1 MTAWCTWTF
10 HKARARDNGGV
21 LRHFL
26 RAIAIVLTTAAAI
39 PLAVGGTV
47 MGSFLFLP
55 LPATLPETNPIE
67 GGQITSI
74 VTVTGEEIGQL
85 REFDR
90 NIPFRPEDVPLIL
103 KQAVIAAEDRN
114 FYSHKGVDFRG
125 TARALVEDLRGSG
138 PLQGGSTITQQYVK
152 RAYTDS
158 ERTVIRKVR
167 EAILSSQL
175 ERTHKF
181 SKDDILYKY
190 LSILPLGNGAYGVA
204 AASETYFRKPVS
216 QLNIS
221 EAALLAGLI
230 PAPSRYEP
238 RGNPQLAEEKRQIV
252 LRSMLQEGYIDQAT
266 YDVMKQYVVFP
277 VTAQTP
283 GPPPGIPATLVYPA
297 EDAPSKHPYFVDY
310 VKRYLL
316 QRYPDELV
324 FKGGLTV
331 ITTIDEK
338 LQAAAEKARDQAIDG
353 IKPRPFEDCPQ
364 GNDGPCTVKETPLEM
379 SIVAVEPPTGYV
391 KALVGGQ
398 DFNAPGGQVNLALGG
413 CVPNRAP
420 FIREPVDV
428 PAECWSENPKSI
440 GGGGIGRQAGSSW
453 KPFILAAAFAKGYAP
468 NKVYSGQGPY
478 TFAGGK
484 IENFGGSSYG
494 SMTLR
499 SATHQ
504 SVNTAYARL
513 LKDVGLKEAGEMA
526 KKLGIGSTYID
537 GNKGLSYTLGVD
549 PASPLDMASA
559 YGVFA
564 NSGKRAAPTPVL
576 QVVCGSV
583 VPNTACDE
591 PGKVIEDNT
600 KPNTEQVVEAAVA
613 DNVTDVLKGVITGGT
628 GTRANIGRP
637 AAGKTGTAQG
647 SKDSW
652 FVGYTPTLSTAVWMG
667 YRDKEI
673 PMVGI
678 RGCGRGMTGGC
689 LPAMTWKSF
698 MTTALDDV
706 PVTDFNEPAPIKRLA
721 DELKRQKRAG
731 IDPGSKR
738 TVEGTDAGG
747 PFMVGPAQPK
757 ATAPAPTTTT
767 TIDAEDDESF
777 NPDDPDGGGDP
788 PLPNPTEG

>member
-1 MTAWCTWTF
+1 M
-10 HKARARDNGGV
+10 
-21 LRHFL
+21 LRQL
-26 RAIAIVLTTAAAI
+26 IRAIAIMVTTSAAI

-67 GGQITSI
+67 GGQITKI
-74 VTVTGEEIGQL
+74 VTVKGEEIGQL
-85 REFDR
+85 REFEQ

-103 KQAVIAAEDRN
+103 KQAVISAEDQN
-114 FYSHKGVDFRG
+114 FYTHKGVDFRG
-125 TARALVEDLRGSG
+125 TARALVADIRGDG
-138 PLQGGSTITQQYVK
+138 VLQGGSTITQQYVK
-152 RAYTDS
+152 HAYTDK
-158 ERTVIRKVR
+158 ERTLIRKVR

-190 LSILPLGNGAYGVA
+190 LSIISLGNGAYGVA

-216 QLNIS
+216 QLNVS

-252 LRSMLQEGYIDQAT
+252 LRKMFEQGFIDQAT
-266 YDVMKQYVVFP
+266 YDVMKQYTVFL
-277 VTAQTP
+277 VTSQTP
-283 GPPPGIPATLVYPA
+283 QPPPGIPATLVYPPQ
-297 EDAPSKHPYFVDY
+297 ETPTRYPYFTDY

-316 QRYPDELV
+316 QRYPDELI

-331 ITTIDEK
+331 ITTIDPE
-338 LQAAAEKARDQAIDG
+338 LQAAAERARDQAIDG
-353 IKPRPFEDCPQ
+353 IKPANCPDCPGTIKQ
-364 GNDGPCTVKETPLEM
+364 TPLEM

-398 DFNAPGGQVNLALGG
+398 DFSAAGGQVNLALGG
-413 CVPNRAP
+413 CAPNRAP
-420 FIREPVDV
+420 FVREPITVA
-428 PAECWSENPKSI
+428 AECWSEDSNFI

-453 KPFILAAAFAKGYAP
+453 KPFILAAGFAKGFAP

-478 TFAGGK
+478 TFPGGK

-494 SMTLR
+494 SLTLR

-513 LKDVGLKEAGEMA
+513 LKDVGMKDAGEMA
-526 KKLGIGSTYID
+526 KKLGIRSTYID
-537 GNKGLSYTLGVD
+537 ADKGLSYTLGVD
-549 PASPLDMASA
+549 PASPLEMASA

-564 NSGKRAAPTPVL
+564 NSGKRAEPTPVL
-576 QVVCGSV
+576 QVRCGSP
-583 VPNTACDE
+583 VPNTPCDQG
-591 PGKVIEDNT
+591 GKILEDNT
-600 KPNTEQVVEAAVA
+600 KPKTEQVIEAAVA

-652 FVGYTPTLSTAVWMG
+652 FVGYTPTLSTAVWIG

-673 PMVGI
+673 PMIGI

-689 LPAMTWKSF
+689 LPAMTWKNF
-698 MTTALDDV
+698 MTAALEDV
-706 PVTDFNEPAPIKRLA
+706 PATDFNEPAPIKHLA
-721 DELKRQKRAG
+721 DELKRQKRSG
-731 IDPGSKR
+731 IDPGTKR
-738 TVEGTDAGG
+738 NVTATEPGG
-747 PFMVGPAQPK
+747 PYVVGPPQPK
-757 ATAPAPTTTT
+757 ATAPTPTTTT
-767 TIDAEDDESF
+767 TIDAEDDESGGPD
-777 NPDDPDGGGDP
+777 PDDPGGGP
-788 PLPNPTEG
+788 GLPDPTEG

>member
-1 MTAWCTWTF
+1 M
-10 HKARARDNGGV
+10 GPL
-21 LRHFL
+21 LRHFI

-55 LPATLPETNPIE
+55 LPATLPESNPIE
-67 GGQITSI
+67 GGQITKI
-74 VTVTGEEIGQL
+74 VTVKGEEIGQL
-85 REFDR
+85 REFDQ
-90 NIPFRPEDVPLIL
+90 NVPFRREDVPLVL

-125 TARALVEDLRGSG
+125 TARALVADVRGDG
-138 PLQGGSTITQQYVK
+138 VLQGGSTITQQYVK
-152 RAYTDS
+152 HAYTDK

-175 ERTHKF
+175 ERSQKF

-190 LSILPLGNGAYGVA
+190 LSIISLGNGAYGVA

-216 QLNIS
+216 QLNVS

-238 RGNPQLAEEKRQIV
+238 RGNAQLAEEKRQIV
-252 LRSMLQEGYIDQAT
+252 LRKMLEQGFIDQGT
-266 YDVMKQYVVFP
+266 YDVMKQYKVFL

-283 GPPPGIPATLVYPA
+283 QAPPGIPATLVYPPQ
-297 EDAPSKHPYFVDY
+297 EAPTAYPYFVDY

-331 ITTIDEK
+331 ITTIDED
-338 LQAAAEKARDQAIDG
+338 LQAAAERARDQAIDG
-353 IKPRPFEDCPQ
+353 VRPANCPDCP
-364 GNDGPCTVKETPLEM
+364 GPIKQTPLEM

-398 DFNAPGGQVNLALGG
+398 DFGAPGGQVNLALGG
-413 CVPNRAP
+413 CAP
-420 FIREPVDV
+420 RSFARGELIVEADCWREDT
-428 PAECWSENPKSI
+428 KFI

-453 KPFILAAAFAKGYAP
+453 KPFILAAAFAKGFAP
-468 NKVYSGQGPY
+468 NKVYSGQSPY
-478 TFAGGK
+478 TFGGGK

-494 SMTLR
+494 SQTLR

-526 KKLGIGSTYID
+526 KKLGIGSTFID

-549 PASPLDMASA
+549 PASPLEMASA

-564 NSGKRAAPTPVL
+564 NSGKRATPTPVL
-576 QVVCGSV
+576 QVVCGSA
-583 VPNTACDE
+583 VPNTACDQG
-591 PGKVIEDNT
+591 GKILEDNT
-600 KPNTEQVVEAAVA
+600 KPNTEQVIEAAVA
-613 DNVTDVLKGVITGGT
+613 DNVTDVMKGVITGGT

-689 LPAMTWKSF
+689 LPAMTWKNF
-698 MTTALDDV
+698 MTTALKDV

-731 IDPGSKR
+731 IDPGAKR
-738 TVEGTDAGG
+738 DVVGTPGGG
-747 PFMVGPAQPK
+747 PYMVGPAQPR

-767 TIDAEDDESF
+767 TIDAEDDESAD
-777 NPDDPDGGGDP
+777 PTDPDGDDGGGGP
-788 PLPNPTEG
+788 QLPDPTEG

>member
-1 MTAWCTWTF
+1 MAP
-10 HKARARDNGGV
+10 V
-21 LRHFL
+21 LRQFL
-26 RAIAIVLTTAAAI
+26 RAIAIVVTTAAAI

-74 VTVTGEEIGQL
+74 VTVKGDEIGQL

-103 KQAVIAAEDRN
+103 KQAVISAEDQN
-114 FYSHKGVDFRG
+114 FYTHKGVDFRG
-125 TARALVEDLRGSG
+125 TARALVNDIRGG
-138 PLQGGSTITQQYVK
+138 QLQGGSTITQQYVK

-158 ERTVIRKVR
+158 ERTLIRKVR

-216 QLNIS
+216 ELNVS

-252 LRSMLQEGYIDQAT
+252 LRKMLEQGFIDQGT
-266 YDVMKQYVVFP
+266 YDVMKQYVVFLATDQVP
-277 VTAQTP
+277 A
-283 GPPPGIPATLVYPA
+283 PPPGIPATIVYQQQ
-297 EDAPSKHPYFVDY
+297 EAPSKHPYFVDY

-316 QRYPDELV
+316 QRYPDELI

-331 ITTIDEK
+331 ITTIDED
-338 LQAAAEKARDQAIDG
+338 LQAAAERARDQAIDG
-353 IKPRPFEDCPQ
+353 INPRSYEDCPQ
-364 GNDGPCTVKETPLEM
+364 GKNGPCTTKQTPLEM
-379 SIVAVEPPTGYV
+379 SIVSIEPPTGYV

-398 DFNAPGGQVNLALGG
+398 DFGAPGGQVNLALGG
-413 CVPNRAP
+413 CAP
-420 FIREPVDV
+420 KSFARGEILVEAD
-428 PAECWSENPKSI
+428 CWSEDTKFI

-453 KPFILAAAFAKGYAP
+453 KPFILAAGFAKGFAP
-468 NKVYSGQGPY
+468 NKVYSGSSPY
-478 TFAGGK
+478 SVGDGHA
-484 IENFGGSSYG
+484 IENFGGASYG
-494 SMTLR
+494 SQTLR

-513 LKDVGLKEAGEMA
+513 LKDVGVKDAGEMA
-526 KKLGIGSTYID
+526 KKLGIGSTFID
-537 GNKGLSYTLGVD
+537 GNKGLSYSLGVD
-549 PASPLDMASA
+549 PSSPLEMASA

-576 QVVCGSV
+576 QVVCGSP
-583 VPNTACDE
+583 VPNTVCDA
-591 PGKVIEDNT
+591 PGKIIEDNT
-600 KPNTEQVVEAAVA
+600 KPAGEQVIDAAVA
-613 DNVTDVLKGVITGGT
+613 DNVTDVMKGVITGGT

-689 LPAMTWKSF
+689 LPAMTWKNF
-698 MTTALDDV
+698 MTTALKDV

-721 DELKRQKRAG
+721 DELKRQKRSG

-738 TVEGTDAGG
+738 DVTGTDGGG
-747 PFMVGPAQPK
+747 PYMVGPEQPK
-757 ATAPAPTTTT
+757 ATAPRPTTTT
-767 TIDAEDDESF
+767 TIDAENDESF
-777 NPDDPDGGGDP
+777 DPDDPDDDDGGGP
-788 PLPNPTEG
+788 ALPDPTEG

>member
-1 MTAWCTWTF
+1 MAL
-10 HKARARDNGGV
+10 V
-21 LRHFL
+21 LRQFL
-26 RAIAIVLTTAAAI
+26 RAIAIVVTTAAGI

-47 MGSFLFLP
+47 IGSFLFLP
-55 LPATLPETNPIE
+55 LPATLPETNPVE
-67 GGQITSI
+67 GGQITKI
-74 VTVTGEEIGQL
+74 VTVDGEEIGQL
-85 REFDR
+85 REFDQ
-90 NIPFRPEDVPLIL
+90 NIPFRPEDVPPVL
-103 KQAVIAAEDRN
+103 KQAVIAAEDKN
-114 FYSHKGVDFRG
+114 FYRHKGVDFRG
-125 TARALVEDLRGSG
+125 TARALVADVRGDG
-138 PLQGGSTITQQYVK
+138 VLQGGSTITQQYVK
-152 RAYTDS
+152 HAYTDK
-158 ERTVIRKVR
+158 ERTLIRKVR

-175 ERTHKF
+175 ERTRKF

-190 LSILPLGNGAYGVA
+190 LSIISLGNGAYGVA

-216 QLNIS
+216 QLNVS

-252 LRSMLQEGYIDQAT
+252 LRKMLEQGFIDQGT
-266 YDVMKQYVVFP
+266 YDVMKQYTVFL

-283 GPPPGIPATLVYPA
+283 QPPPGIPATLVYPPQ
-297 EDAPSKHPYFVDY
+297 ESPTKYPYFTDF

-316 QRYPDELV
+316 QRYPDDLI

-331 ITTIDEK
+331 ITTIDPE
-338 LQAAAEKARDQAIDG
+338 LQAAAEQARDQAIDG
-353 IKPRPFEDCPQ
+353 IKPKPFEDCPQ
-364 GNDGPCTVKETPLEM
+364 GKNGPCTVKETPLEM

-398 DFNAPGGQVNLALGG
+398 DFAAPGGQVNLALGG
-413 CVPNRAP
+413 CFPKRLTRGEIAVEADCW
-420 FIREPVDV
+420 RED
-428 PAECWSENPKSI
+428 SKFI

-453 KPFILAAAFAKGYAP
+453 KPFILAAAFAKGFPP

-478 TFAGGK
+478 TFPDGK

-513 LKDVGLKEAGEMA
+513 LKDVGIKDAAEMA
-526 KKLGIGSTYID
+526 KKLGIRSTFVD
-537 GNKGLSYTLGVD
+537 GDKGLSYTLGVD
-549 PASPLDMASA
+549 PSSPLEMASA

-564 NSGKRAAPTPVL
+564 NSGKRAEPTPVL
-576 QVVCGSV
+576 QVVCGTV
-583 VPNTACDE
+583 VPNTGCDE
-591 PGKVIEDNT
+591 PGKILEDNT
-600 KPNTEQVVEAAVA
+600 KPATEQVIDAAVA
-613 DNVTDVLKGVITGGT
+613 DNVTDVLKGVISGGT

-689 LPAMTWKSF
+689 LPAMTWKTF
-698 MTTALDDV
+698 MTSALKDV

-721 DELKRQKRAG
+721 DELKRQKRSG

-738 TVEGTDAGG
+738 NVTPTEGGG
-747 PFMVGPAQPK
+747 PYVVGPAQPK

-767 TIDAEDDESF
+767 TIDAEDDEAFDPSD
-777 NPDDPDGGGDP
+777 PTGGDDDGGGGP
-788 PLPNPTEG
+788 GLPDPTEG

>member
-1 MTAWCTWTF
+1 MEAL
-10 HKARARDNGGV
+10 
-21 LRHFL
+21 LRQFL
-26 RAIAIVLTTAAAI
+26 RAIAIILTTAAAI

-67 GGQITSI
+67 GGQITKI
-74 VTVTGEEIGQL
+74 VTVKGEEIGQL
-85 REFDR
+85 REFDQ
-90 NIPFRPEDVPLIL
+90 NIPFRPEDVPLVL

-114 FYSHKGVDFRG
+114 FYQHKGVDFRG
-125 TARALVEDLRGSG
+125 TARALLADVRGDG
-138 PLQGGSTITQQYVK
+138 VLQGGSTITQQYVK
-152 RAYTDS
+152 HAYTDK

-175 ERTHKF
+175 ERTHRF

-190 LSILPLGNGAYGVA
+190 LSIISLGNGAYGVA

-216 QLNIS
+216 QLNVS

-238 RGNPQLAEEKRQIV
+238 RGNPQLAEDKRQIV
-252 LRSMLQEGYIDQAT
+252 LRSMLQEGFIDQAT
-266 YDVMKQYVVFP
+266 YDVMKQYKVFL

-283 GPPPGIPATLVYPA
+283 TAPPGIPATLVYPPQ
-297 EDAPSKHPYFVDY
+297 DMPTKYPYFTDY

-316 QRYPDELV
+316 QRYPDELI

-331 ITTIDEK
+331 ITTIDPE

-353 IKPRPFEDCPQ
+353 VRPANCPDCP
-364 GNDGPCTVKETPLEM
+364 GAIKTTPLEM

-398 DFNAPGGQVNLALGG
+398 DFGAPGGQVNLALGG
-413 CVPNRAP
+413 CAP
-420 FIREPVDV
+420 KSFARGELVVEAD
-428 PAECWSENPKSI
+428 CWSEDSKFI

-453 KPFILAAAFAKGYAP
+453 KPFILAAAFAKGFAP
-468 NKVYSGQGPY
+468 NKVYSGQSPY
-478 TFAGGK
+478 TFGGGK

-494 SMTLR
+494 SQTLR

-526 KKLGIGSTYID
+526 KKLGIGSTFID

-549 PASPLDMASA
+549 PASPLEMASA

-576 QVVCGSV
+576 QVVCGTV
-583 VPNTACDE
+583 VPNTGCNEA
-591 PGKVIEDNT
+591 GKILEDNT
-600 KPNTEQVVEAAVA
+600 KPAAEQVIEAAVA
-613 DNVTDVLKGVITGGT
+613 DNVTDVMKGVISGGT

-689 LPAMTWKSF
+689 LPAMTWKNF
-698 MTTALDDV
+698 MTAALKDV

-731 IDPGSKR
+731 IDPGAKR
-738 TVEGTDAGG
+738 NVEGTDGGG
-747 PFMVGPAQPK
+747 PYMVGPAQPK

-767 TIDAEDDESF
+767 TIDAEDDEVVDPTD
-777 NPDDPDGGGDP
+777 PDDDDDGGGGP
-788 PLPNPTEG
+788 GLPDPTEG